1 MLKGQSMQS
10 LSKVLVSLLC
20 VMPMQM
26 VFANDTGTVITATK
40 TTAIYDN
47 TCIKQALETLPDDT
61 TLQQLRQQCLKKD
74 TAVLKDSPIEKRIQA
89 DRLSQFDQFSIQSYL
104 PNYILFGSYNF
115 AGTNEKPYR
124 DTAFKGDDFFEP
136 VEAKFQISLKAPIAD
151 NVLGWGDHWYLAY
164 TNRSFWQAYNSH
176 ISSPFRETN
185 HQPEA
190 WISFDNNWNILGW
203 KNRLIDTGIVHQSNG
218 QTSTLSRSWNRVYLR
233 FLFEKDN
240 SAFSFQPWIRIPENK
255 DDDDNPDITHYMGNA
270 EFSYYTKYTDHN
282 FRMTLRNNFDF
293 DDNKGA
299 LELGYTYPI
308 HRNLNFYAQW
318 FYGYGE
324 SLIDYNYRNNTL
336 SIGVQIGNLY

>member
-1 MLKGQSMQS
+1 MHNHIKYLMTLMLVWPLQTLWANEPVMTQTAPTYDER
-10 LSKVLVSLLC
+10 C
-20 VMPMQM
+20 V
-26 VFANDTGTVITATK
+26 
-40 TTAIYDN
+40 
-47 TCIKQALETLPDDT
+47 KQALLNMAPDATIQALRNMCLIEPAIALDT
-61 TLQQLRQQCLKKD
+61 
-74 TAVLKDSPIEKRIQA
+74 SPIEKRIRA
-89 DRLSQFDQFSIQSYL
+89 DRLSQFDQFSIQSYH

-115 AGTNEKPYR
+115 AETNEKPFR
-124 DTAFKGDDFFEP
+124 DTVFKGDEFFEP

-151 NVLGWGDHWYLAY
+151 NILGWGDHWYLAY

-185 HQPEA
+185 HQPEG
-190 WISFDNNWNILGW
+190 WISFDNDWNILGW
-203 KNRLIDTGIVHQSNG
+203 KNRLIDIGIVHESNG
-218 QTSTLSRSWNRVYLR
+218 QTATLSRSWNRAYLR

-240 SAFSFQPWIRIPENK
+240 SAFSFKPWIRFPENEN
-255 DDDDNPDITHYMGNA
+255 DDDNPDITHYMGNG
-270 EFSYYTKYTDHN
+270 EFNYFTKYTDHN

-308 HRNLNFYAQW
+308 HRNLNFYTQW